1 MRLFSSDRSRAALL
15 IVSLSLIGGTGCIT
29 ASIVNSVQQKN
40 AQRASAEMQK
50 TKIEGYKVAASRG
63 DLEATTQ
70 LGLEYIN
77 GSPNLERDIPTG
89 ISLLEQAAAK
99 QYGPAEYA
107 LGWLLLNGSN
117 RQYNGRTLSAE
128 QLPPDPSRGIELLK
142 RSSTRSCSPSPV
154 FFNRFSAFDV
164 SDIYR
169 NSGTNNGINSGIN
182 SAIIRQ
188 DMQQADLW
196 LARSILDCKYPF
208 HTTIKYKFLGS
219 TEAGTAAKIKALAFL
234 LMLPASDTLTKLQA
248 SMSPADIQAAQEKM
262 AMLRQAALESK
273 QQYPAPPYPS
283 QR

>member
-50 TKIEGYKVAASRG
+50 TRIEGYKVAASRG

-77 GSPNLERDIPTG
+77 GSPSLERDIPTG

-107 LGWLLLNGSN
+107 LGWLLLNGTN
-117 RQYNGRTLSAE
+117 RQYNGRTLNAE

-169 NSGTNNGINSGIN
+169 NSGINSGI
-182 SAIIRQ
+182 IRQ
-188 DMQQADLW
+188 DIQQADLW

-219 TEAGTAAKIKALAFL
+219 TEAGTAAKVKALAFL

-248 SMSPADIQAAQEKM
+248 TMSPADIQAAQEKM

>member
-1 MRLFSSDRSRAALL
+1 M
-15 IVSLSLIGGTGCIT
+15 SLIGGTGCIT

-63 DLEATTQ
+63 DLEAMTQ

-77 GSPNLERDIPTG
+77 GSPSLERDIPTG
-89 ISLLEQAAAK
+89 ISLLEQAAAR

-169 NSGTNNGINSGIN
+169 DSGVNSG
-182 SAIIRQ
+182 IIRQ
-188 DMQQADLW
+188 DIPQADLW

-208 HTTIKYKFLGS
+208 HTAIKYKFLGS

-234 LMLPASDTLTKLQA
+234 LMLPASDTLAKLQA
-248 SMSPADIQAAQEKM
+248 AMSPADIQAAQEKM

>member
-63 DLEATTQ
+63 DLEAMTQ

-77 GSPNLERDIPTG
+77 GSPSLERDIPTG
-89 ISLLEQAAAK
+89 ISLLEQAAAR

-169 NSGTNNGINSGIN
+169 DSGVNSG
-182 SAIIRQ
+182 IIRQ
-188 DMQQADLW
+188 DIPQADLW

-208 HTTIKYKFLGS
+208 HTAIKYKFLGS

-234 LMLPASDTLTKLQA
+234 LMLPASDTLAKLQA
-248 SMSPADIQAAQEKM
+248 AMSPADIQAAQEKM